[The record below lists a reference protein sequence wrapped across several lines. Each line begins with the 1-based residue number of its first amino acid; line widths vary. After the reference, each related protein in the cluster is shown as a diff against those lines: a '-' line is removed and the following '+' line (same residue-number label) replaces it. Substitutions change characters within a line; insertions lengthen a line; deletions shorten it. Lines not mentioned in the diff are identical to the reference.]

1 MARGYDLLGNIAII
15 EEESRADERKKA
27 KELLSTHKQISTV
40 LAKAGAVTGIYRIRK
55 VRYVAGKKNYIA
67 DYRENNCLFR
77 FDVRKTFFS
86 NRLSF
91 ERTRI
96 LGLVKPE
103 EDVMVMFA
111 GVGPFAIEIA
121 KSQRKSTVRCIEL
134 NRDAYNYLLENV
146 RLNKVKNVTAQCGDV
161 KKLSKKNE
169 GFADR
174 VVMPMPKTSLSFL
187 DDALRVSKRKS
198 VIHLYTFG
206 PAESVVKNTKKAI
219 REHAKKNRYSVKFL
233 SDRVVRPYSA
243 METEIVL
250 DFTVIKK

>member
-15 EEESRADERKKA
+15 EEESRAKERA
-27 KELLSTHKQISTV
+27 RARELLATHRQVSTV

-55 VRYVAGKKNYIA
+55 VRYVAGERNYTA

-96 LGLVKPE
+96 LGLVKPME
-103 EDVMVMFA
+103 RVMVLFA

-121 KSQRKSTVRCIEL
+121 KSHPKTTVRCIEL
-134 NRDAYNYLLENV
+134 NRNAYNYLLDNV
-146 RLNKVKNVTAQCGDV
+146 RLNKVHNVTAQCGSV
-161 KKLSKKNE
+161 KRLSGDNE

-187 DDALRVSKRKS
+187 DDALRVSKKKS
-198 VIHLYTFG
+198 VVHIYTFG
-206 PAESVVKNTKKAI
+206 PAESVVGDTKMAI
-219 REHAKKNRYSVKFL
+219 REHAKRNGYKVRFL
-233 SDRVVRPYSA
+233 LDRVVRPYSA
-243 METEIVL
+243 RETEIVL
-250 DFTVIKK
+250 DYAIIRK